1 MQELLRKLFKDLSIT
16 GICFDSRKAK
26 AGDVFFAIKGQ
37 NFDGNKF
44 IVEVLNKGIPLVI
57 TEDITAAAINP
68 QKVMLVEDA
77 KIVLSL
83 AAGIFYPKLP
93 QILIA
98 ATGTNGKTSVTSYCR
113 QLYSLL
119 GKSSSNI
126 GTLGIECSGNIE
138 PAFVKDIPALT
149 TFDPISLR
157 YVLHNMAEHDINFVA
172 FEASSHGL
180 HQSRLHGLQVAAAC
194 MTSFSQDHLDYHQTM
209 DDYLLAK
216 LKLFT
221 DNLILGG
228 VAVLSSEI
236 KELDYIKNYLTERNI
251 KFVVVGQEGDLKITY
266 IQQSIDGQTVNL
278 TFNGRDYNFTTEII
292 GSFQASNLLI
302 AAMLVYHTGFE
313 FTEIIEKL
321 PMVKAVR
328 GRLER
333 IQSKAYPFHVF
344 VDYAHTPDA
353 LANSLN
359 ELRSVK
365 LPHGKL
371 KVIFGCGGNRD
382 TKKRPLMGQI
392 AAHLADESI
401 VTDDNPRNED
411 PALIRQEIMDGMQE
425 YNNKYIEIG
434 DRKEAIITTIRNLQ
448 DGDVLLIAGKG
459 HEDYQIIGDKNL
471 PFSDAEIAKRAIIN
485 I

>member
-1 MQELLRKLFKDLSIT
+1 LQELLRKLFKDLSIT

-44 IVEVLNKGIPLVI
+44 IVEVLNKGIPLVV
-57 TEDITAAAINP
+57 TDDITASVINP

-119 GKSSSNI
+119 GESSSNI
-126 GTLGIECSGNIE
+126 GTLGIECSGDIE
-138 PAFVKDIPALT
+138 PKFVKDIPALT

-157 YVLHNMAEHDINFVA
+157 YVLHNMAEHNINFVA

-180 HQSRLHGLQVAAAC
+180 HQSRLHGLKVAAAC

-221 DNLILGG
+221 DNLIVGG

-236 KELDYIKNYLTERNI
+236 KELAYIKNYLTERNI

-278 TFNGRDYNFTTEII
+278 TFNGREYSFTTEII
-292 GSFQASNLLI
+292 GSFQTSNLLI

-313 FTEIIEKL
+313 FVEIITKL
-321 PMVKAVR
+321 SMVKAVR

-333 IQSKAYPFHVF
+333 IHSKDYPFHVF

-359 ELRSVK
+359 ELRIVK

-382 TKKRPLMGQI
+382 IKKRPLMGKI
-392 AAHLADESI
+392 AAQLADESI

-411 PALIRQEIMDGMQE
+411 PSLIRQEIMNDMSE
-425 YNNKYIEIG
+425 YSNKYIEIG

-459 HEDYQIIGDKNL
+459 HEDYQIIGDKKM
-471 PFSDAEIAKRAIIN
+471 PFSDTEIAKMAMDI
-485 I
+485 